1 MKPYNSLQL
10 TVGKCCMELLIWST
24 ASWQE
29 ALWESSCWPTTRK
42 WETCLDI
49 CLAALPY
56 QKQTHRSLQQCE
68 ENVSVVVC
76 SLITLRYDSMFVK
89 INWLLRRQLLKEIQ
103 HSITAL
109 NLNVDSQH
117 LCSPAPCNFSFST
130 FCRFSEMKQKCWKKY
145 RNLLCKMYVVC
156 WVRAKWQAV
165 RVYQCNPGQTWQHRW
180 SMGWW
185 LDQMIPVVFSNHNDS
200 VILWFHHMK
209 LYLSRLHPQR
219 LDSSR

>member
-145 RNLLCKMYVVC
+145 RNLLCKCMWCAGLGQSDRQWGFTSVTQGRPGSTGDR
-156 WVRAKWQAV
+156 WVDGW
-165 RVYQCNPGQTWQHRW
+165 TRW
-180 SMGWW
+180 SQWSF
-185 LDQMIPVVFSNHNDS
+185 QTVT
-200 VILWFHHMK
+200 ILWF
-209 LYLSRLHPQR
+209 Y
-219 LDSSR
+219 DSIIWSCIWVGCIHRG